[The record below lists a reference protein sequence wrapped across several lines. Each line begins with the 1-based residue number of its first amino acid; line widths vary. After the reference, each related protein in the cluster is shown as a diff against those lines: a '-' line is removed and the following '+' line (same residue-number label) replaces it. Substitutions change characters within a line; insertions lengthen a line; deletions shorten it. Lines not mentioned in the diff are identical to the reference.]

1 MLLLDGQVHHDTH
14 VIPMGNYVIEAGNY
28 VIATPSELGNYLIAD
43 TLGPDRSGNVIADD
57 LICHPRQDCSVPAD
71 QGEPIPGVLKS
82 TTVWLVQCITRQK
95 AHTGRTAA
103 RSRVRALC
111 TAIPGQAP
119 ILPAMMSLQTT
130 GNYAACGCLP
140 GRGVLPKSHIG
151 PGNLARRLRIEA
163 TYPL

>member
-1 MLLLDGQVHHDTH
+1 M
-14 VIPMGNYVIEAGNY
+14 
-28 VIATPSELGNYLIAD
+28 
-43 TLGPDRSGNVIADD
+43 
-57 LICHPRQDCSVPAD
+57 
-71 QGEPIPGVLKS
+71 S

-119 ILPAMMSLQTT
+119 ILPAMMSLPTT

-140 GRGVLPKSHIG
+140 GRGVFDRSHISQG
-151 PGNLARRLRIEA
+151 SSARRLVIEV
-163 TYPL
+163 TYSL